1 MNIDKA
7 ACEWMKKAITTTPAT
22 QPTDWEASIDG
33 GTTWVTASDIDGN
46 SAWLVA
52 GPEYTGPST
61 PDFTTSADSTRVKIR
76 LIDNPETVIRGTT
89 RISTKNL

>member
-1 MNIDKA
+1 
-7 ACEWMKKAITTTPAT
+7 
-22 QPTDWEASIDG
+22 
-33 GTTWVTASDIDGN
+33 
-46 SAWLVA
+46 LVA
-52 GPEYTGPST
+52 GPEYDGPST